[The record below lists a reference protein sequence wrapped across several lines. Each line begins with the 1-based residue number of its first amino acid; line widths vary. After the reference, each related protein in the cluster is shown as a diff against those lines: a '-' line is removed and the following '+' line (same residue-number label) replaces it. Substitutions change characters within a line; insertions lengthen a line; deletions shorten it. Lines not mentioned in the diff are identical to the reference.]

1 MTDEKIIVTITGLD
15 KTGIVAKIAGTL
27 SETQVNIEDIK
38 QTIMQDY
45 FVMMMLCNISN
56 SEFSFS
62 QIKDKLTEAA
72 SSLNMTIWVQ
82 RKEIFDRMHTI

>member
-1 MTDEKIIVTITGLD
+1 MAEEKIIITITGQD
-15 KTGIVAKIAGTL
+15 KTGIVAKIATTL
-27 SETQVNIEDIK
+27 SELCVNIEDIK

-56 SEFSFS
+56 SNETFST
-62 QIKDKLTEAA
+62 IKDKLTEAA
-72 SSLNMTIWVQ
+72 QSLHMTIWVQ

>member
-1 MTDEKIIVTITGLD
+1 MADEKIIVTITGQD
-15 KTGIVAKIAGTL
+15 KTGIVAKIATTMY
-27 SETQVNIEDIK
+27 ETGVNIEDIK

-56 SEFSFS
+56 SKESFS
-62 QIKDKLTEAA
+62 IIKDKLEEAA
-72 SSLNMTIWVQ
+72 KSLHMTIWVQ

>member
-1 MTDEKIIVTITGLD
+1 MAEDKIIITITGQD
-15 KTGIVAKIAGTL
+15 KTGIVAKIATTL
-27 SETQVNIEDIK
+27 SELGVNIEDIK

-45 FVMMMLCNISN
+45 FVMIMLCSITNSN
-56 SEFSFS
+56 ESFS
-62 QIKDKLTEAA
+62 VIKDRLTETS